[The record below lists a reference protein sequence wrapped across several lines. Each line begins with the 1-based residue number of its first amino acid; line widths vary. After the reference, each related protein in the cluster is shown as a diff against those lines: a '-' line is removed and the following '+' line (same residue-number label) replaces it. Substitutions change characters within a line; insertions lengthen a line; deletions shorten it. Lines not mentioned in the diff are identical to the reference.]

1 MSENFSRQRVRVTTW
16 AMAVVVSLGAAGML
30 VGFWRPGEG
39 VGLPQAAF
47 FVLATIGAHALYIQ
61 ADMRRQTIAFN
72 AVDISLCLALFF
84 LPPFW
89 VIATRVLGSFVYYLS
104 RYLRK
109 RTVAIKAVYNVAS
122 AGVQTGSAVI
132 VVLLIGLEG
141 AHDPRTWLAFIVAS
155 CVSSMVG
162 WMLITAVL
170 CVLEG
175 WRQALTGWPGLLI
188 GFAVST
194 VNAII
199 ATIIVIS
206 LGATWWALIP
216 LAALVVATAA
226 TYRSFMD
233 LRRQRRLLGELNDF
247 TRLVSESMQDN
258 RVLDAM
264 LGQLRRLLSAEAATV
279 WVPAES
285 RFGEVSLTATVDET
299 GLTDLG
305 TVPDEALQHVV
316 DTGSS
321 LLVYPTKRP
330 DEWRDLF
337 AGSGITEAMM
347 VPLRSGNQIYGCL
360 AVTNRF
366 GGDLTRFRDSDLAM
380 LETIAAHISIAV
392 DNTRLIDQL
401 RYDAYH
407 DSLTGLANRR
417 RTRQAIEEALD
428 ITVKDEVVAVL
439 MFDVDGMREVNDA
452 VGHEAGDQLLLEF
465 SRRLKELA
473 PDGCFIGRIDSDEFI
488 LQTRLPSR
496 EDATALAQRLHEEIM
511 APFHFEGLTVD
522 IGAAIGVVTHPDF
535 ASSADELLQRADTAT
550 QVAKNLD
557 GGVQTYLASLES
569 ESLRRLGLAAD
580 LRRALD
586 RDELEVHYQPKIDL
600 STGKLVGVECLARWN
615 HPNYGPVSPA
625 EFIPVA
631 GDTGQLGRLTMLV
644 LRQALVAARAW
655 SREDDP
661 MSVAV
666 NLSPKTLAD
675 LSFPDRVAAY
685 LAEFEVEPSQLTFE
699 ITEDVMVS
707 DRSRL
712 LPNLDRL
719 HELGVQLS
727 VDDFGTGYSSLA
739 YLRRLPVQEVK
750 IDLRFV
756 QGMTT
761 DEGDRAIVRA
771 VLDLARHFSLTVVA
785 EGVESAM
792 TLEELTA
799 IGCDIGQGNYF
810 SHPLPAERFV
820 AWRETLESGHE
831 GGPSRWVG
839 RPTS

>member
-1 MSENFSRQRVRVTTW
+1 MSNGSAPSSPQDTRNIQLSSW
-16 AMAVVVSLGAAGML
+16 ALTGAVLTGSAVML
-30 VGFWRPGEG
+30 FVFWRPEDE
-39 VGLPQAAF
+39 VGILQVAF
-47 FVLATIGAHALYIQ
+47 FVLATVGAHNLSLHLEL
-61 ADMRRQTIAFN
+61 RRQTIGFN
-72 AVDISLCLALFF
+72 AVDITVVLALFF

-89 VIATRVLGSFVYYLS
+89 VIATRVIGSILFFGG
-104 RYLRK
+104 RYLRG
-109 RTVAIKAVYNVAS
+109 RSIAIKTCFNIG
-122 AGVQTGSAVI
+122 AGGVTTGSAV
-132 VVLLIGLEG
+132 VLVATVGLGESS
-141 AHDPRTWLAFIVAS
+141 DPATWLLLVAAS
-155 CVSSMVG
+155 CLASTVN
-162 WMLITAVL
+162 WLLLAPILVL
-170 CVLEG
+170 LEG
-175 WRQALTGWPGLLI
+175 WRHVLRGLPMLAVGTAVAGINGVIAVIILI
-188 GFAVST
+188 AV
-194 VNAII
+194 
-199 ATIIVIS
+199 
-206 LGATWWALIP
+206 GATWWALIP
-216 LAALVVATAA
+216 LAVLVFAVIF

-233 LRRQRRLLGELNDF
+233 LRRQRRLLAELNEF
-247 TRLVSESMQDN
+247 TQLVSESMRHN

-264 LGQLRRLLSAEAATV
+264 LGQLRKILSAEAATV
-279 WVPAES
+279 WVPEEGRYGA
-285 RFGEVSLTATVDET
+285 VSLTATVDET

-305 TVPDEALQHVV
+305 TVPQVALEHVLE
-316 DTGSS
+316 TGER
-321 LLVYPTKRP
+321 LLIYPGVRN
-330 DEWRDLF
+330 DEWSQIF
-337 AGSGITEAMM
+337 TGSGITEAML
-347 VPLRSGNQIYGCL
+347 VPLRSGAQIYGCL

-366 GGDLTRFRDSDLAM
+366 GGELTRFRDSDLAL
-380 LETIAAHISIAV
+380 LETIGAHVSIAV

-401 RYDAYH
+401 RFDAYH

-417 RTRQAIEEALD
+417 RTRQALEEAIG
-428 ITVKDEVVAVL
+428 ITVENEVVAVL

-465 SRRLKELA
+465 SRRLKDLA
-473 PDGCFIGRIDSDEFI
+473 PEGCFIGRVDSDEFI

-496 EDATALAQRLHEEIM
+496 EAATELADYLHDEIK

-522 IGAAIGVVTHPDF
+522 IGAAIGVVSHPDF
-535 ASSADELLQRADTAT
+535 ASTADELMQRADTAT
-550 QVAKNLD
+550 QAAKSLD
-557 GGVQTYLASLES
+557 GGVQTYQASLES
-569 ESLRRLGLAAD
+569 ESLRRLGLATD

-586 RDELEVHYQPKIDL
+586 RDELEVHFQPKINL
-600 STGKLVGVECLARWN
+600 STGKMVGVECLARWN
-615 HPNYGPVSPA
+615 HPNYGKVSPA

-661 MSVAV
+661 MCVAV

-685 LAEFEVEPSQLTFE
+685 LAEFEVDPSQLTFE

-719 HELGVQLS
+719 NELGVRLS

-750 IDLRFV
+750 VDLRFV

-761 DEGDRAIVRA
+761 DKGDHAIVRA

-785 EGVESAM
+785 EGVESRL
-792 TLEELTA
+792 TLDELTA

-810 SHPLPAERFV
+810 SHPLPAERFT
-820 AWRETLESGHE
+820 AWRETLE
-831 GGPSRWVG
+831 
-839 RPTS
+839 TSAVPD